1 VKPGT
6 VALVGAGPGDPGL
19 LTLRAAELLGQADV
33 VLVDRLVHPD
43 VLRHCRPDAELVDVG
58 KTSWTGTAPRQEE
71 INAQLVT
78 HAQAGRRVVRL
89 KGGDPFVFGRG
100 SEEAGALVRAG
111 ISFQV
116 VPGISSALAAP
127 AYAGI
132 PVTARGYTQD
142 VCVVTG
148 HLDPDD
154 PASRVRWQALATG
167 PGTLVVLMGHDRLP
181 LLTRSLIRWGRD
193 AATPAACI
201 QQGTHAEQRVVVSTL
216 DRLADDVAVAGLSAP
231 VATVIGEVVRLR
243 ETLRWFDRDGDHR
256 DGVDLEP
263 TGDREDVDRD
273 GDHPD
278 GVGREPTDREDLP

>member
-1 VKPGT
+1 MTPGT

-19 LTLRAAELLGQADV
+19 LTLRAAQLLGEADV

-43 VLRHCRPDAELVDVG
+43 VLAHCRPDAEVVDVG
-58 KTSWTGTAPRQEE
+58 KTSWTGTAPRQDE
-71 INAQLVT
+71 INAQLIA

-100 SEEAGALVRAG
+100 SEEAEALVEKG
-111 ISFQV
+111 IRFEV

-132 PVTARGYTQD
+132 PVTARGWTQD

-148 HLDPDD
+148 HLDPED

-181 LLTRSLIRWGRD
+181 LLTRSLIRFGRD
-193 AATPAACI
+193 PRTPAACI
-201 QQGTHAEQRVVVSTL
+201 QDGTHHSQRVVVSTL
-216 DRLADDVAVAGLSAP
+216 EHLAADVAAAGLRAP

-243 ETLRWFDRDGDHR
+243 DALRWFDRDEER
-256 DGVDLEP
+256 
-263 TGDREDVDRD
+263 
-273 GDHPD
+273 
-278 GVGREPTDREDLP
+278 

>member
-19 LTLRAAELLGQADV
+19 LTLKAAQLLGEADV
-33 VLVDRLVHPD
+33 VLTDRLVSPD
-43 VLRHCRPDAELVDVG
+43 VLAHVREGAEVIDVG

-71 INAQLVT
+71 INAQLVA
-78 HAQAGRRVVRL
+78 HARAGKRVIRL

-100 SEEAGALVRAG
+100 SEEAQALVTQG

-116 VPGISSALAAP
+116 VPGVSSATAVP

-132 PVTARGYTQD
+132 PVTARGSTQD

-167 PGTLVVLMGHDRLP
+167 PGTLVILMGHDRLP
-181 LLTRSLIRWGRD
+181 LICRGLIKHGRD
-193 AATPAACI
+193 AGTPAACI
-201 QQGTHAEQRVVVSTL
+201 ERGTTPEQRVVVSTL
-216 DRLADDVAVAGLSAP
+216 DKLAEDVAAAGLQAP
-231 VATVIGEVVRLR
+231 VATVVGEVVRLR
-243 ETLRWFDRDGDHR
+243 ETLRWFD
-256 DGVDLEP
+256 
-263 TGDREDVDRD
+263 
-273 GDHPD
+273 
-278 GVGREPTDREDLP
+278 

>member
-1 VKPGT
+1 M
-6 VALVGAGPGDPGL
+6 ALVGAGPGDPGL
-19 LTLRAAELLGQADV
+19 LTLRAAELLGEADV

-43 VLRHCRPDAELVDVG
+43 VLKHCRADVEVVDVG
-58 KTSWTGTAPRQEE
+58 KTSWTGTAPRQDE
-71 INAQLVT
+71 INAQLVA
-78 HAQAGRRVVRL
+78 HALAGRRVVRL

-100 SEEAGALVRAG
+100 SEEAEALIEQG
-111 ISFQV
+111 IPFVV

-154 PASRVRWQALATG
+154 PASRVRWQALAQG

-181 LLTRSLIRWGRD
+181 LLTASLIRMGR
-193 AATPAACI
+193 AADTPAACI
-201 QQGTHAEQRVVVSTL
+201 QHGTHTDQRVVVSTL
-216 DRLADDVAVAGLSAP
+216 EHLARDVAEAGLRAP

-243 ETLRWFDRDGDHR
+243 ETLRWFD
-256 DGVDLEP
+256 
-263 TGDREDVDRD
+263 
-273 GDHPD
+273 
-278 GVGREPTDREDLP
+278 